1 MPCHLSHLLKFT
13 FHQDKFSAA
22 QIERI
27 FANLADLSCNE
38 KRALRTA
45 RKLKMFP
52 YKNFGRIFKRFQQY
66 VYIYIYIYIYISKE
80 QICGNTIAQYRKRI
94 S

>member
-1 MPCHLSHLLKFT
+1 MPCHLSHLLKFA
-13 FHQDKFSAA
+13 FHQDKFRAA

-45 RKLKMFP
+45 RKLNVPIRKFWED
-52 YKNFGRIFKRFQQY
+52 FQT
-66 VYIYIYIYIYISKE
+66 VSAVCDIYIHVYAFIY
-80 QICGNTIAQYRKRI
+80 G
-94 S
+94 